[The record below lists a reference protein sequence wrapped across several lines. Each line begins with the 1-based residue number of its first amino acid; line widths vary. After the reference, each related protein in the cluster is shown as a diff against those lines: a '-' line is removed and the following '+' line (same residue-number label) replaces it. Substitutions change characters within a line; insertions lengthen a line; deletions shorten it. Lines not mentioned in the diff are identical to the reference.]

1 MCAALIGAS
10 LIGGCE
16 TTLPGEVVGAYD
28 VVMRLEE
35 NTCGRSVVP
44 FADGERYAVEL
55 RSDSDERGYWR
66 LTKAPPVLGRYVDAG
81 FSFSYA
87 EAIELGAADAG
98 TRGCIVLREEQL
110 DVVVSDLLPDGG
122 VAARA
127 ERSDPGSD
135 AGSALAGT
143 HQVDFRA
150 DPGGRC
156 HDVRGPLREFER
168 LPCGA
173 RYRLVGQARA
183 PF

>member
-1 MCAALIGAS
+1 MRAALIGAS
-10 LIGGCE
+10 LFGGCE
-16 TTLPGEVVGAYD
+16 TTLPGEVVGAYE

-35 NTCGRSVVP
+35 NTCGRGVVP

-55 RSDSDERGYWR
+55 RRDSDQRGYWR
-66 LTKAPPVLGRYVDAG
+66 LTKAPPVLGRYADAG

-98 TRGCIVLREEQL
+98 TLGCIVLREEQL
-110 DVVVSDLLPDGG
+110 DGVVSDLLPDGG
-122 VAARA
+122 VAPSA
-127 ERSDPGSD
+127 EHSD
-135 AGSALAGT
+135 AGSALTGT
-143 HQVDFRA
+143 HHVHFRP
-150 DPGGRC
+150 DPDGRC